1 MRPRPFQIKL
11 ETAKWGL
18 SPGWH
23 IIHVQSY
30 DEGLDP
36 SWTVWFPTGQTM
48 RRILRLRHV
57 GSRVPQGKA
66 GYREPNYYDDNWELL
81 GESNISFYEYWHGPW
96 YDGYFMSG
104 RGVYRPS
111 SGLVVDSK
119 NRDIGIWNDWY
130 DEPNPPDGTH
140 EHEFCDIECWDDG
153 FYSHKEY
160 STVENQVPSPVMD
173 LIRPWPGTSNG
184 IYGAVYQGY
193 DGMPIKNLAFF
204 NPSSHSDDTPWA
216 AATNILSCQTNWM
229 LPSSNSMPVN
239 FQLWPWTSNFFF
251 VGISWHPDPYFDDNN
266 NVQYV
271 PAPDNYIYFQG
282 PNHWGTLN
290 NIVPV
295 QSYYNDPSLDNSI
308 WDWRED
314 CSCAESNFQAAY
326 VRRKSDGSIWR
337 FRNWKPTG
345 NIYTDFPNLTMRP
358 TEPIPGVEYASF
370 FMNGPP
376 IPGNETWNTLMIL
389 K

>member
-18 SPGWH
+18 SAGWH

-30 DEGLDP
+30 DEGLQD
-36 SWTVWFPTGQTM
+36 SWIVWFPTGQTM

-57 GSRVPQGKA
+57 GSRVPQGQA
-66 GYREPNYYDDNWELL
+66 GYREPNYFDDNWELL

-96 YDGYFMSG
+96 YEGSFMGG
-104 RGVYRPS
+104 RGVYRPN
-111 SGLVVDSK
+111 SGLVVDSG
-119 NRDIGIWNDWY
+119 NRDIGMWNDWY

-140 EHEFCDIECWDDG
+140 EHEFCHIECWDDG

-160 STVENQVPSPVMD
+160 STAENQVPSPVMD

-229 LPSSNSMPVN
+229 LPSSNSQPVN
-239 FQLWPWTSNFFF
+239 TQLYNWTSNFFF
-251 VGISWHPDPYFDDNN
+251 VGISWHGVGDEYGYWPD
-266 NVQYV
+266 
-271 PAPDNYIYFQG
+271 PDNYIYFQG

-290 NIVPV
+290 QIAPV
-295 QSYYNDPSLDNSI
+295 YPGYNDPSLENSM
-308 WDWRED
+308 WDWAWD

-358 TEPIPGVEYASF
+358 TEPVLGVEYASF

-376 IPGNETWNTLMIL
+376 IPGNETWNTLMVL